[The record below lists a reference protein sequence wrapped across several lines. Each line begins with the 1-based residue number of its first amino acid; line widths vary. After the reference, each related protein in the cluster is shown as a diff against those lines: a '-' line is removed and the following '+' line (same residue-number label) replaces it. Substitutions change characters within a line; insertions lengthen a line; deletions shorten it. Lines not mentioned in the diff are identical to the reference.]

1 MKAQLKKIV
10 LMLVL
15 VLTLT
20 GVLSAQNT
28 LAEFTKNEYALENL
42 LNGIHSENEGVRKS
56 SIYYAGKYKVVES
69 AQELI
74 DQLKNEENSS
84 IRVLIALALFE
95 MGSKDGLEAVKNL
108 SSTDDDSRV
117 RKMAT
122 FIYEEYVNGR
132 TNSQIGL
139 K

>member
-1 MKAQLKKIV
+1 MKAQLTKSV
-10 LMLVL
+10 LLLV
-15 VLTLT
+15 VGLTLT
-20 GVLSAQNT
+20 SSLFSQSS

-56 SIYYAGKYKVVES
+56 SIYFAGKYKVEE
-69 AQELI
+69 AAYDLI

-95 MGSKDGLEAVKNL
+95 MESKDGLEAVKNL
-108 SSTDDDSRV
+108 SLSDDDLKV
-117 RKMAT
+117 RTMAS
-122 FIYEEYVNGR
+122 FIYDEYVNSRFAG
-132 TNSQIGL
+132 NVSS